1 MLNKKKLQSILP
13 VGDFGHALH
22 FYKRIGST
30 NDEAKELA
38 AHGAEHGTLIVAE
51 EQTEGRGRAG
61 RTWRT
66 PAGSAIAM
74 SLILKPEDISPSQI
88 GELTVLGALAVVQ
101 ALEKLGLQAWI
112 KWPNDVLVSG
122 GKTAGV
128 LVESGWL
135 EDRMQYAIV
144 GIGIN
149 VHEDALEGTEKFD
162 FPAACIRGELD
173 REVDRL
179 ELIRQVL
186 QSLSELYVSLGTG
199 NLISGWERNLAYK
212 GKMVTVQGEQM
223 NSTGKLVGITEHG
236 QLRLQL
242 FTGEVLKIGVGGQ
255 QLRPVDRS

>member
-13 VGDFGHALH
+13 VGDFGHILH

-30 NDEAKELA
+30 NDEAKKLA
-38 AHGAEHGTLIVAE
+38 AKGAAHGTLIVAE

-66 PAGSAIAM
+66 PTGSAVAM
-74 SLILKPEDISPSQI
+74 SLILRPEVPSSSQV
-88 GELTVLGALAVVQ
+88 GELTVLGAMAVVD
-101 ALEKLGLQAWI
+101 ALESLGVQSWI

-122 GKTAGV
+122 GKAAGV
-128 LVESGWL
+128 LVENGWV
-135 EDRMQYAIV
+135 DDQMQYAVI

-149 VHEDALEGTEKFD
+149 VQKDALQHAEEFD
-162 FPAACIRGELD
+162 FPAACIEDEMGA
-173 REVDRL
+173 EVDRL
-179 ELIRQVL
+179 ELIRRVL
-186 QSLSELYVSLGTG
+186 AALSAHYGTLGTG
-199 NLISGWERNLAYK
+199 DLIKAWERNLAYK
-212 GKMVTVQGEQM
+212 GTMVTVQGEQM
-223 NSTGKLVGITEHG
+223 NSTGKLLGITDQG